1 MFCASVFRGNIFL
14 ETFCASVCCDLLYL
28 EKWPEERV
36 KRMFIFY
43 LFLFVL
49 AIGLHSYY
57 CRSWFNIPA
66 QILFLVWLFTV
77 ILNVIFT
84 EIKLYKEKKICTC
97 FLGPTCLLVYF
108 LRKIL

>member
-1 MFCASVFRGNIFL
+1 M
-14 ETFCASVCCDLLYL
+14 
-28 EKWPEERV
+28 ERV

-84 EIKLYKEKKICTC
+84 EIKLYKEKKYVPAY
-97 FLGPTCLLVYF
+97 LGPTCLLVYF